1 MLALSRGVGCDGRH
15 PTGQDGER
23 LWPRPGVG
31 KRMSKPITVQSC
43 AYVHPDDI
51 DPETHASAND
61 IEVTKDKA
69 VSRAIAA
76 LENDVAG
83 WSHFHRANVQTLF
96 EAMTATHR
104 TIRKVLE
111 FGWQDPR
118 SIDAMVLARVPL
130 EHLYTLCLMFED
142 SNWID
147 VYLKDGWKKQYER
160 FLLQREETKNLP
172 RYDDY
177 SKKSGPRNLE
187 TQRQFL
193 GITDAQKAA
202 TEHVQLGTPMP
213 EGLAREKI
221 TRFPSPSGVIDK
233 IDEGAK
239 RRMLERLYPEYVF
252 FCSFVHGLPD
262 ALLFRVMFDKDSR
275 VPKQHDD
282 ETIKDTFRRQVEL
295 PAYSTSLI
303 SIVQAVS
310 ELSTLYPADV
320 DLKAAVT
327 EAWEKIV
334 EGMLL
339 GRAIWAIRTK
349 ALLGVVG

>member
-1 MLALSRGVGCDGRH
+1 
-15 PTGQDGER
+15 
-23 LWPRPGVG
+23 
-31 KRMSKPITVQSC
+31 MSKPITVQSC

-111 FGWQDPR
+111 FGCQDPR

-202 TEHVQLGTPMP
+202 TDHVQLGTPMP

>member
-43 AYVHPDDI
+43 ACVHPDDI

-83 WSHFHRANVQTLF
+83 WSHFHQANVQTLF

-111 FGWQDPR
+111 FGCQDPR

-202 TEHVQLGTPMP
+202 TDHVQLGTPMP

-233 IDEGAK
+233 PSLPTKEPMCAARPSCC
-239 RRMLERLYPEYVF
+239 RR
-252 FCSFVHGLPD
+252 S
-262 ALLFRVMFDKDSR
+262 
-275 VPKQHDD
+275 
-282 ETIKDTFRRQVEL
+282 
-295 PAYSTSLI
+295 
-303 SIVQAVS
+303 
-310 ELSTLYPADV
+310 
-320 DLKAAVT
+320 
-327 EAWEKIV
+327 
-334 EGMLL
+334 
-339 GRAIWAIRTK
+339 
-349 ALLGVVG
+349 